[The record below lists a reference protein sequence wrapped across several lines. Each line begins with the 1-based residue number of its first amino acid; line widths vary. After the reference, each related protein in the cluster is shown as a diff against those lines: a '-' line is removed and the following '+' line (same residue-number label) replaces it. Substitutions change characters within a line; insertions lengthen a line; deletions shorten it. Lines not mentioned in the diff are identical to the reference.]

1 MIVVPKQLLTS
12 VCALDTKELGLDSN
26 EFSQICEESLTW
38 RGKDSQSRTWLQRWK
53 RGDWIKHLCLRTLK
67 PSHTESFVA
76 SWISSL
82 AASRA
87 SPLVLLE
94 SVTELKTLDTC
105 FHSLPRES
113 DNADQKL
120 FSSKTWKELSQQ
132 KQTTERAF
140 SNMSSERWK
149 TWITAQRQE
158 YSQRVKSE
166 HHTNES
172 GFLSSAWRTP
182 TTTEPGI
189 SVEKLQ
195 GKLDGSRAINKLTGR
210 VGQYGLNQQV
220 QKLWLTPRANDKGN
234 GESQKTFLKRMND
247 RSKNCHQSLAA
258 QVKNWPTPTTA
269 EGTKIGNKANYGQIG
284 LSNHPT
290 IVGLPDREK
299 LNKNGKNRGLWSTP
313 LSRDWKG
320 KGKEKDLPSQTEKA
334 GKLNPSWV
342 EQIMGIP
349 VGWTALG
356 SWGME

>member
-1 MIVVPKQLLTS
+1 MMIVVPKQLPTS

-26 EFSQICEESLTW
+26 EFSQICEQSLTW
-38 RGKDSQSRTWLQRWK
+38 RGKDSQLRTWLQRWK
-53 RGDWIKHLCLRTLK
+53 RGDWIKRLCSQTLK
-67 PSHTESFVA
+67 PSHTESFVD
-76 SWISSL
+76 SWTSYL

-87 SPLVLLE
+87 SPSALLG
-94 SVTELKTLDTC
+94 SVMELKTLDTC
-105 FHSLPRES
+105 FHSLPREL

-132 KQTTERAF
+132 KHTTGRAF

-149 TWITAQRQE
+149 TWITTQRQE
-158 YSQRVKSE
+158 YSQRLKSA
-166 HHTNES
+166 HPTNES
-172 GFLSSAWRTP
+172 ASLSWATPKARNQVGYQTSNGKKFWR
-182 TTTEPGI
+182 
-189 SVEKLQ
+189 L
-195 GKLDGSRAINKLTGR
+195 GS
-210 VGQYGLNQQV
+210 QV
-220 QKLWLTPRANDKGN
+220 KLWLTPRANDKGD

-269 EGTKIGNKANYGQIG
+269 EGTKIGSKANYGQIG

-320 KGKEKDLPSQTEKA
+320 KGKQKDLPSQTEKA
-334 GKLNPSWV
+334 GKLNPAWV
-342 EQIMGIP
+342 EQLMGIP
-349 VGWTALG
+349 VGWTDLG
-356 SWGME
+356 SWEME

>member
-1 MIVVPKQLLTS
+1 MIVVPKQLLTLA
-12 VCALDTKELGLDSN
+12 CALDTKESGLDSN
-26 EFSQICEESLTW
+26 EFSQICEQSLTW

-76 SWISSL
+76 SWTSYL
-82 AASRA
+82 AGSRA
-87 SPLVLLE
+87 SPSALLE

-132 KQTTERAF
+132 KHTTGRAF

-158 YSQRVKSE
+158 YSQRVKSA

-172 GFLSSAWRTP
+172 ASLSWATPEAPNQVGYQTSNGKKFWR
-182 TTTEPGI
+182 
-189 SVEKLQ
+189 L
-195 GKLDGSRAINKLTGR
+195 GS
-210 VGQYGLNQQV
+210 
-220 QKLWLTPRANDKGN
+220 
-234 GESQKTFLKRMND
+234 
-247 RSKNCHQSLAA
+247 
-258 QVKNWPTPTTA
+258 QVKHWPTPTTA

-284 LSNHPT
+284 LSNHPA

-299 LNKNGKNRGLWSTP
+299 LNKSGKSQESWPTPSTSDDRRGAS
-313 LSRDWKG
+313 SRQQGINVVAHPQNKG
-320 KGKEKDLPSQTEKA
+320 N
-334 GKLNPSWV
+334 KLNPSWV